1 MSQLVVRCPECS
13 KGLKLR
19 DESKLGKKGKCPQC
33 GNVFVLQRSAP
44 SAPDEDEVE
53 LQLAQ
58 PGSAGQAAQPVAGVA
73 AQWVPDNAPAATPA
87 VPGMP
92 IQQVAPFSAGS
103 VPVAGFDPSVPQAAF
118 NPQAAPVGQFPT
130 SGVAPAPLPIGTE
143 FDGGAARL
151 KELKRKSAKR
161 RNFAILAGLATAILI
176 GGGLYAVSDYKA
188 KEDARLAAMEKPKV
202 DEDARAKHEELKQAT
217 EDAKSSSPTSGQ
229 PISANF
235 MPLGTRMLISLR
247 PAELW
252 KTGSRGEEIRYCLG
266 PFGTWIEDRIKD
278 VCRFEP
284 AQIEHTL
291 IGVLPGPV
299 GEMPKTAVVVRLVAD
314 ARKSELITAFGGE
327 LVEDFGY
334 PIYVNEAEDRCFLIK
349 PNDLR
354 TIAIG
359 PADYAE
365 DMVRS
370 VDFPSPQSDGID
382 ALLPQTDVDRHL
394 TLVFEPRTID
404 AFLRGQ
410 TVFGQDVEALVRNSL
425 AFFNPDDVDC
435 VAWSMHFGD
444 KQFHSDMLL
453 RNTTLLREV
462 QLSDAVR
469 SKVRQLPFE
478 ILGMVERMNP
488 QVIGPRKVIGRFPAM
503 TQVFARSSQIGV
515 GTRFAQ
521 LTTSLPER
529 AAPNLALGALLAWD
543 ESTRTDFNAQQAAPA
558 RTQSADPNLPEL
570 VLDRLKMK
578 IDMEFARAP
587 LQDAFAYI
595 ADECKVDHY
604 IDGDALK
611 ASGYTKNMPNTFTMN
626 DTGLAGIK
634 AIFDAPQREQ
644 LCLVIQQ
651 DQKRFL
657 ITTLPF
663 AKDQG
668 LTPYKFE

>member
-1 MSQLVVRCPECS
+1 MSLLVVHCPKCN

-19 DESKLGKKGKCPQC
+19 DESKLGKKGKCPKC
-33 GNVFVLQRSAP
+33 AHVFVMQRSEPA
-44 SAPDEDEVE
+44 AQDEDEVE
-53 LQLAQ
+53 FQLATPAPQ
-58 PGSAGQAAQPVAGVA
+58 PQTTQPVAGVA
-73 AQWVPDNAPAATPA
+73 AHWVPDNAPVGTPQQPAPMPGMQPA
-87 VPGMP
+87 V
-92 IQQVAPFSAGS
+92 
-103 VPVAGFDPSVPQAAF
+103 F
-118 NPQAAPVGQFPT
+118 NPNAPQTGFHPDAAPAAV
-130 SGVAPAPLPIGTE
+130 SAPVSIGADLE
-143 FDGGAARL
+143 GGAARL

-161 RNFAILAGLATAILI
+161 RNFAIVAGLLTSLLV
-176 GGGLYAVSDYKA
+176 GGGVYAVNDYQA
-188 KEDARLAAMEKPKV
+188 KEKARLAALERPKV
-202 DEDARAKHEELKQAT
+202 DEDARAKHEELKQT
-217 EDAKSSSPTSGQ
+217 SEEAKSSSPTKGE
-229 PISANF
+229 PIAANCL
-235 MPLGTRMLISLR
+235 PLGTRMMISLR

-252 KTGSRGEEIRYCLG
+252 KPQSRGEEIRFCLG
-266 PFGTWIEDRIKD
+266 PFGTWAEEK
-278 VCRFEP
+278 VKELCRFEP
-284 AQIEHTL
+284 AQIEHAL
-291 IGVLPGPV
+291 IGILPGPV
-299 GEMPKTAVVVRLVAD
+299 GQPPQTAVVVKLVAD

-327 LVEDFGY
+327 LVESFGY
-334 PIYVNEAEDRCFLIK
+334 PVYINEAEDRCYLIK
-349 PNDLR
+349 DLR

-359 PADYAE
+359 PAESAE
-365 DMVRS
+365 DMARS
-370 VDFPSPQSDGID
+370 VEFPNPQSDGID
-382 ALLPQTDVDRHL
+382 ALLPQTDAERHV

-410 TVFGQDVEALVRNSL
+410 NIFGKDVEALVRQTL
-425 AFFNPDDVDC
+425 TFFNPDDIDC
-435 VAWSMHFGD
+435 VAWSLHFGD
-444 KQFHSDMLL
+444 KEFYSDMLL

-469 SKVRQLPFE
+469 GKVKELPFE
-478 ILGMVERMNP
+478 ILSMVEKMNP
-488 QVIGPRKVIGRFPAM
+488 QVLGPRKVIGRFPAM
-503 TQVFARSSQIGV
+503 TQVFAKSSKIGV
-515 GTRFAQ
+515 GTRFAE
-521 LTTSLPER
+521 LTTTLPER

-543 ESTRTDFNAQQAAPA
+543 ESTRTDFNAQQMAPVK
-558 RTQSADPNLPEL
+558 TQSTDSNLPEL

-651 DQKRFL
+651 DKKRFL

-663 AKDQG
+663 AKEQG

>member
-1 MSQLVVRCPECS
+1 MSQLVVRCPECN

-33 GNVFVLQRSAP
+33 GNVFVLQRPAP
-44 SAPDEDEVE
+44 AAPEEDEVQ
-53 LQLAQ
+53 LQLAPQAQ
-58 PGSAGQAAQPVAGVA
+58 PAQAAQGAQPVAGVA
-73 AQWVPDNAPAATPA
+73 AQWVPDNAPATAQ
-87 VPGMP
+87 PGP
-92 IQQVAPFSAGS
+92 VVAPQ
-103 VPVAGFDPSVPQAAF
+103 PAF
-118 NPQAAPVGQFPT
+118 NPQAAPAGQFPGVGV
-130 SGVAPAPLPIGTE
+130 GVAPLPLGTDLE
-143 FDGGAARL
+143 GGAARL

-161 RNFAILAGLATAILI
+161 RNFAILAGLATAMLV
-176 GGGLYAVSDYKA
+176 GGGVYAVSDYKA
-188 KEDARLAAMEKPKV
+188 KEDARLAAIEKPKV
-202 DEDARAKHEELKQAT
+202 DEEARAKHEELKQAT
-217 EDAKSSSPTSGQ
+217 EDAKSSSPTSGE
-229 PISANF
+229 PISSNF
-235 MPLGTRMLISLR
+235 LPLGTRMMVSIR

-252 KTGSRGEEIRYCLG
+252 KAGSHGEEIRYCLG
-266 PFGTWIEDRIKD
+266 PFGTWAEDKIKE

-284 AQIEHTL
+284 AQIEHAL
-291 IGVLPGPV
+291 IGILPGPV
-299 GEMPKTAVVVRLVAD
+299 GEMPETAVVVRLVAD
-314 ARKSELITAFGGE
+314 AKKSELITAFGGE
-327 LVEDFGY
+327 LVETFGY
-334 PIYVNEAEDRCFLIK
+334 PVYINEAEDRCFLIK

-359 PADYAE
+359 PANFAE
-365 DMVRS
+365 DMARS
-370 VDFPSPQSDGID
+370 VEFPNPQSDGID
-382 ALLPQTDVDRHL
+382 ALLPSTDVDRHL

-410 TVFGQDVEALVRNSL
+410 TVFGQEVEAFVRNSL
-425 AFFNPDDVDC
+425 AFFNPDDIDC

-462 QLSDAVR
+462 QLSDALRV
-469 SKVRQLPFE
+469 KVRQLPFD
-478 ILGMVERMNP
+478 ILGMVEKMNP
-488 QVIGPRKVIGRFPAM
+488 QVMGPRKVIGRFPAM
-503 TQVFARSSQIGV
+503 TQVFAKSSKVGV
-515 GTRFAQ
+515 GSRFAQ
-521 LTTSLPER
+521 LTTNLPER

-543 ESTRTDFNAQQAAPA
+543 ESTRTDFNAQPAAPTK
-558 RTQSADPNLPEL
+558 TQSADPNLPEL

-578 IDMEFARAP
+578 IDMEFARTP

-595 ADECKVDHY
+595 SDECKVDHY

-611 ASGYTKNMPNTFTMN
+611 ASGYTKNMPNTFSMN

-651 DQKRFL
+651 DKKRFL